1 MISKGILQDKI
12 RDKYLNIKQCQSRSS
27 GVMAKCYDDLNSNSI
42 KQVKW
47 DLRNQYLIHKNESG
61 YILEDILWLLRNC
74 FNVLKEDL
82 YEAVH

>member
-1 MISKGILQDKI
+1 MISKLDLQDKI
-12 RDKYLNIKQCQSRSS
+12 RYKFLNINQCQSRSS
-27 GVMAKCYDDLNSNSI
+27 GVMAKCYNDLNSNSI

-47 DLRNQYLIHKNESG
+47 DLRNQYLIHKYGNN

-74 FNVLKEDL
+74 FSVLKEDL